1 MKKFTKVCLIIAAI
15 FAFAGV
21 IFGSISVAIGGSWN
35 EISGQLESAKIP
47 EHVKN
52 VIKKG
57 VNVSEQLEGGKET
70 QSDMYQLSTDQ
81 IESIH
86 IEADMADIEFAAVE
100 DSDVITVIMKK
111 GYRKHYTCEL
121 SGTKLEI
128 NYDTNYNS
136 YRNGPQ
142 IRIELPDGTE
152 LDEIKVRTAF
162 GDIRMDGFSLNTETL
177 DVHSNLGDVK
187 LTNMTIPGEIS
198 AVTDLG
204 DIQLLDGSFGKMELE
219 NHMGDIKITGK
230 VTADVNASCSMGAVK
245 AELSGAESDY
255 NYELETSMGEV
266 EINGRDYKED
276 MCGKA
281 EISNAGAQITLTM
294 SSEVGEIKVTTK

>member
-15 FAFAGV
+15 VAFVGV

-35 EISGQLESAKIP
+35 EISGQLEDAGVS
-47 EHVKN
+47 ESVKN
-52 VIKKG
+52 IIKKG
-57 VNVSEQLEGGKET
+57 TEVSEQLEGGKET
-70 QSDMYQLSTDQ
+70 QSDSYRLSTDH

-86 IEADMADIEFAAVE
+86 IEADMADIEFAAVK
-100 DSDVITVIMKK
+100 DSDVINVTMKK

-128 NYDTNYNS
+128 NYDTKYNK

-162 GDIRMDGFSLNTETL
+162 GDIRMDGFSLNTEAL

-187 LTNMTIPGEIS
+187 LTNMTIPGEIF
-198 AVTDLG
+198 AATDLG
-204 DIQLLDGSFGKMELE
+204 DIKLLDGSFGKMELE
-219 NHMGDIKITGK
+219 NHMGDIKITGE

-255 NYELETSMGEV
+255 NYELETNMGEV
-266 EINGRDYKED
+266 EINNRDYKEG
-276 MCGKA
+276 MRGKA
-281 EISNAGAQITLTM
+281 EISNADAQITLTM
-294 SSEVGEIKVTTK
+294 SSEMGAIKVTTK